1 MESYSAKIYVRDDY
15 QKKDGSNT
23 IYLRVTINR
32 KMKKYSIGV
41 NVNMNHWDKR
51 TLKVKRGDLAHFNKN
66 MAIESALKK
75 ANDII
80 YQSKIERKPLDFNTF
95 EFKFYEA
102 GQKTDLTFT
111 EFALLEI
118 EQDYKNKGSF
128 ETYRTRK
135 SAIKKIEEFA
145 GGKVAFRDIDFNFL
159 KRLDS
164 SMKRDGNSDSSRAR
178 ILKTI
183 KTFFN
188 RAIMQDIVKENPVKK
203 YKYKSNDG
211 EREYLTYDEL
221 QKFEKL
227 YHSKGT
233 HKTLKKALKPFLF
246 CCYTGLRYRD
256 ISELRFKNLKTRKE
270 KDTKTTFIS
279 FIMHKTQKLH
289 EIPLNNKAKAL
300 LPEKTF
306 DEDKIFRVYTSQPMN
321 RYLKTITNKTKVDK
335 RITFHCSRHTFAT
348 LLLSSGTPIETV
360 SKLLGHED
368 IKTTMI
374 YARILPENK
383 INAVNNL
390 EKYFETVDK

>member
-15 QKKDGSNT
+15 QRKDGSNT
-23 IYLRVTINR
+23 IYLRITINR
-32 KMKKYSIGV
+32 KTKKYSIGV
-41 NVNMNHWDKR
+41 NVNMNYWDPR
-51 TLKVKRGDLAHFNKN
+51 NLRVKRGDLAHLNKN
-66 MAIESALKK
+66 LAIESALKK
-75 ANDII
+75 ANDILF
-80 YQSKIERKPLDFNTF
+80 QSKIDRIPLDFNAF
-95 EFKFYEA
+95 ESKFYVN
-102 GQKTDLTFT
+102 GQKADLTFT
-111 EFALLEI
+111 EFALMEI
-118 EQDYKNKGSF
+118 EQDFQNKGSF

-135 SAIKKIEEFA
+135 SAIKKIEDFA

-164 SMKRDGNSDSSRAR
+164 SMINEGNSDSSRAR

-188 RAIMQDIVKENPVKK
+188 RAVMQDIVNENPVKK
-203 YKYKSNDG
+203 YKYKANDG
-211 EREYLTYDEL
+211 EREYLTYEEL

-227 YHSKGT
+227 YHSPST

-246 CCYTGLRYRD
+246 CCHTGLRYRD
-256 ISELRFKNLKTRKE
+256 ISEIRFKNLKTHKE
-270 KDTKTTFIS
+270 KGTKTTFLS
-279 FIMHKTQKLH
+279 FIMHKTQKHH
-289 EIPLNNKAKAL
+289 EIPLNNKALAL

-321 RYLKTITNKTKVDK
+321 RYLKTITQKTKVEK

-348 LLLSSGTPIETV
+348 LLLGSGAPIETV

-390 EKYFETVDK
+390 EKYFEATE